1 MRLPL
6 SLVAFVLMFVPLS
19 DQPAIPD
26 SPASAPRQDAWKI
39 LGPGGGGAQFSPTIS
54 PHDPKRVLISC
65 DMTGAYI
72 SQDGG
77 TSWRMF
83 NLRGTVRFFV
93 FDPNDAK
100 TIYASTI
107 GLWRSTDEGRT
118 WRLVFPEPGAVTRIE
133 MPDDHAGARFAT
145 ADGQYRTITALAID
159 PADSQILYA
168 AIADERES
176 HLNISN
182 DMGKTWK
189 SEAELVEV
197 ARKIYVDPHSPS
209 ANRTLYIVGANSV
222 TVRENGRWERR
233 PAPAGVTS
241 FTDVSGGFPRSGGKL
256 VLYVITAAGKDGAA
270 GIHISSDGGATWMQT
285 AIISS
290 SQAPEPRLSAV
301 ATCLNQPDVTY
312 VSYSN
317 LYLGSGGGEP
327 FFGVAK
333 TSNGGHSWS
342 LVWKE
347 SRASAPNLHDI
358 WITER
363 FGPGWGEN
371 PLRLGVGPN
380 DPNLCY
386 GTDYGRTMRTADGGE
401 NWYGAYSRKM
411 PGGAYTTTGLDVT
424 TCYGVHFDPFN
435 KKSIFISYTDI
446 GLFRSDDGGVSWMS
460 ATKGVPQEW
469 VNTTYWIEFDP
480 QVKGRVWGVMSGTHD
495 LPRPKMWRR
504 QSPERYKGGVC
515 LSEDGGRTW
524 RSSSGNLPPT
534 AATHILLDP
543 TSPATARVLYV
554 TGFGRGVFKSIDGG
568 RTWALKNQGIEGK
581 EPLAWRLARD
591 RNGVLYLVVAR
602 RSEDGSYGN
611 DMDGALYCS
620 TDGAEHWERIEL
632 PQGVNGPNGI
642 AVDPESSARLYLAC
656 WGRRAGREAVQGG
669 VFLSTDSGKSWRN
682 TLARDQHVYDITID
696 PKDSKILYACGFE
709 SSAWRSADRGESWT
723 RIRGFDFK
731 WGHRVVPDPFNPRM
745 IYITTF
751 GGSVWYGPAEGDSR
765 AIEDIVTPE
774 VAYTTGIQ
782 KPQRQSP

>member
-1 MRLPL
+1 MRLLL
-6 SLVAFVLMFVPLS
+6 SSVAFALMFVPS
-19 DQPAIPD
+19 FKQAATPG

-39 LGPGGGGAQFSPTIS
+39 LGPGGGGAQFTPTIS

-72 SQDGG
+72 SHDAG

-93 FDPNDAK
+93 FDPLDPK
-100 TIYASTI
+100 TIYVSTI
-107 GLWRSTDEGRT
+107 GLWQSTDEGRT
-118 WRLVFPEPGAVTRIE
+118 WHLVFPEPGAVTRIE
-133 MPDDHAGARFAT
+133 MPDDHAGARIAT
-145 ADGQYRTITALAID
+145 ADGRYRAITALAID
-159 PADSQILYA
+159 PADSRILYA

-176 HLNISN
+176 YLNISN
-182 DMGKTWK
+182 DMGKTWR
-189 SEAELVEV
+189 SGAELAGV
-197 ARKIYVDPHSPS
+197 ARRIYVDPHSPS
-209 ANRTLYIVGANSV
+209 ADRALYVVGTNSV
-222 TVRENGRWERR
+222 TARENGRWERR

-241 FTDVSGGFPRSGGKL
+241 FTDVSGGFQRSGGKL
-256 VLYVITAAGKDGAA
+256 VLYAIAAAGKDGTR
-270 GIHISSDGGATWMQT
+270 GIDISSDGGATWVQT
-285 AIISS
+285 PLIPS
-290 SQAPEPRLSAV
+290 SQTGEPRLSAV
-301 ATCLNQPDVTY
+301 ATCLNQPDVAY

-317 LYLGSGGGEP
+317 LRLGSDGGGP

-333 TSNGGHSWS
+333 TSNSGQSWS

-347 SRASAPNLHDI
+347 SRASAPNLHDV

-371 PLRLGVGPN
+371 PLQLGVDPD

-386 GTDYGRTMRTADGGE
+386 GTDYGRTMRTADGGQT
-401 NWYGAYSRKM
+401 WYGAYSKKVS
-411 PGGAYTTTGLDVT
+411 GGGYSTTGLDVT

-446 GLFRSDDGGVSWMS
+446 GLFRSDDGGVSWVS

-504 QSPERYKGGVC
+504 ESPERYRGGVC
-515 LSEDGGRTW
+515 LSEDGGWTW
-524 RSSSGNLPPT
+524 RNSSGNLPPT

-543 TSPATARVLYV
+543 TSPSKARVLYV

-568 RTWALKNQGIEGK
+568 RNWGLKNQGIEGK
-581 EPLAWRLARD
+581 QPLAWRLARD

-611 DMDGALYCS
+611 EMDGALYRS
-620 TDGAEHWERIEL
+620 TDGAEHWERIAL

-642 AVDPESSARLYLAC
+642 AVDPENPARLYLAC

-669 VFLSTDSGKSWRN
+669 ILLSADSGKSWRN
-682 TLARDQHVYDITID
+682 VFARDQHVYDITID
-696 PKDSKILYACGFE
+696 PRNSKILYACGFE
-709 SSAWRSADRGESWT
+709 SSAWRSADRGESWA
-723 RIRGFDFK
+723 RIRGFNFK
-731 WGHRVVPDPFNPRM
+731 WGHRVVPDPYNPRM

-774 VAYTTGIQ
+774 VAYTGETQ
-782 KPQRQSP
+782 RSQRQSP